1 MKLKNF
7 DSGEMLGT
15 FNLCLGPT
23 TATPA
28 ASLTT
33 GMVLSSYGQRNFM
46 RPDTQPNLGN
56 ACILG
61 TFGPVTH
68 PLLKC
73 KNWKL
78 PHFGFPA
85 LVQLSVCLQAAPLA
99 VFKLQHGMMI
109 GQRSDQIA
117 AEEEENDQG

>member
-1 MKLKNF
+1 MIYALLSKKCC
-7 DSGEMLGT
+7 DSHLRICM
-15 FNLCLGPT
+15 
-23 TATPA
+23 
-28 ASLTT
+28 
-33 GMVLSSYGQRNFM
+33 GQIAQ
-46 RPDTQPNLGN
+46 DAWIGGWGQPNLGN

-85 LVQLSVCLQAAPLA
+85 LVQLPVCLQAAPLA

>member
-1 MKLKNF
+1 MIYALLSKIVASRIYAILWAK
-7 DSGEMLGT
+7 SLRMPGLG
-15 FNLCLGPT
+15 G
-23 TATPA
+23 
-28 ASLTT
+28 
-33 GMVLSSYGQRNFM
+33 GGGGG
-46 RPDTQPNLGN
+46 QPNLGN